1 MDASCLLNLGRR
13 QQYTKTPRIPSL
25 YRTIVWRRPRYP
37 LPQAKSTAVAADNYY
52 AKLCVTHPDIDSDF
66 AGPP

>member
-1 MDASCLLNLGRR
+1 MVASCLLNLERR
-13 QQYTKTPRIPSL
+13 QQYTKIPRIPSL
-25 YRTIVWRRPRYP
+25 YRTIVWRRPRNP

-52 AKLCVTHPDIDSDF
+52 AKLCVTPPYIDTDF